1 MQFGIRE
8 SHLKINLEILE
19 SACIYAPKEI
29 DDLHTKELVPKML
42 LRRRLTRAA
51 KIAIYL
57 ADQVSFE
64 NGRIIY
70 GSSFGELPATAKIL
84 HSIDTK
90 EPISPT
96 PFQNSVYNT
105 AVSYLSMLTGNKNE
119 ILTLSS
125 GDNTSLNILK
135 AGAIKAMGADTLLLI
150 ATETVNIDHINEV
163 NQCIDYLE
171 CGVAL
176 KIKIS
181 KEEPTI
187 DLTAVSNDERFPPS
201 LIHMIHAAKSYRD
214 GQPNILEVSL

>member
-8 SHLKINLEILE
+8 SHLKINLEILD
-19 SACIYAPKEI
+19 SAYIYAPKVI

-57 ADQVSFE
+57 ADKVSFE

-84 HSIDTK
+84 NSIEAQ

-96 PFQNSVYNT
+96 HFQNSVYNT

-125 GDNTSLNILK
+125 GDNTSLNVLK
-135 AGAIKAMGADTLLLI
+135 AGAIKAMDSDTLLLI
-150 ATETVNIDHINEV
+150 ATETLNIDHIDEV

-176 KIKIS
+176 KVKIS
-181 KEEPTI
+181 EEEPTI
-187 DLTAVSNDERFPPS
+187 DLAAVSNDEKFPPS
-201 LIHMIHAAKSYRD
+201 LIHMIHTAKLCRD
-214 GQPNILEVSL
+214 DQPNILEIAL